1 MEVFDDASGP
11 AKKTQPL
18 TEFKFQEHPIRTVLK
33 DGEVWFVAADVGTV
47 LEHSNSRMLIASLD
61 DDEKDVNI
69 FSTSG
74 GDQKLQII
82 NESGLYSLIMR
93 SNLPKAK
100 GFRRW
105 VTHDVLPSIR
115 KTGRYEAN
123 KGEEKLEPEAKSNKV
138 FVGVPG
144 PGHYQI
150 IVYETGC
157 TFLEVPDCDSTRLD
171 HILLNLDVF
180 CYTVKQIEA
189 IWTKL
194 RLTHQS
200 LCDHD
205 QTPDAARMNNSVTD
219 ASALATELLQR

>member
-1 MEVFDDASGP
+1 MEVFDEPFKDASFQN
-11 AKKTQPL
+11 TIV
-18 TEFKFQEHPIRTVLK
+18 EFTFENQEIRTIK
-33 DGEVWFVAADVGTV
+33 IDDQIWFVATDVCRV
-47 LEHSNSRMLIASLD
+47 LGLTDVSAAVNPLD
-61 DDEKDVNI
+61 DDEKGKISTRTLGGNQKLWAVNEYGLYNLI
-69 FSTSG
+69 FSS
-74 GDQKLQII
+74 
-82 NESGLYSLIMR
+82 R
-93 SNLPKAK
+93 LPKAK
-100 GFRRW
+100 SFRRW
-105 VTHDVLPSIR
+105 VLHEVIPAIR
-115 KTGRYEAN
+115 KTGSYEAN
-123 KGEEKLEPEAKSNKV
+123 KGEEKLEPEAKNNKV

>member
-18 TEFKFQEHPIRTVLK
+18 TEFTFEELAIRTVLK
-33 DGEVWFVAADVGTV
+33 DGEVWFVAVDVCKV
-47 LEHSNSRMLIASLD
+47 LEHSNPSQAVLTLD
-61 DDEKDVNI
+61 EDEKDI
-69 FSTSG
+69 TIGYTRG
-74 GDQKLQII
+74 GDQKLHIV
-82 NESGLYSLIMR
+82 NESGLYNLIFK
-93 SNLPKAK
+93 SSLPKAK
-100 GFRRW
+100 SFRRW

-115 KTGRYEAN
+115 KTGSYEAN
-123 KGEEKLEPEAKSNKV
+123 KAEEKVEPEAKSNKV